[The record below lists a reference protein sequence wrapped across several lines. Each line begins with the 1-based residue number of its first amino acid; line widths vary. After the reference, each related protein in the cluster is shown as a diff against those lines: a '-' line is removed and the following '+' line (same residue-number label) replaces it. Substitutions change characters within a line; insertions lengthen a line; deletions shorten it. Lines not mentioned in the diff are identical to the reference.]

1 MQKLNWLLSII
12 LLLILSSCEK
22 DNYDGPTAGLSGKFV
37 DVATGELIAQDIIRG
52 TQIEIVEHGY
62 GEGEKQYLAVK
73 NDGTY
78 ENELLF
84 ENMYTIQPVRG
95 NFIPVDPQDF
105 QISKGSTLDFTVTP
119 YLRVRDANIEVNG
132 TKVIATFK
140 LDQNVTTNVRKVG
153 LYAHSD
159 SRVGETMR
167 LVAAE
172 QDINAAI
179 DPNQEYT
186 VEIDLPSNS
195 SQLKPGN
202 EYYFRAGA
210 VIDNSEAKFNYS
222 PTVKIAVN

>member
-1 MQKLNWLLSII
+1 MKFKWFLYIA
-12 LLLILSSCEK
+12 LIVFSSCEK
-22 DNYDGPTAGLSGKFV
+22 DNYDGPTAGLSGRFV
-37 DVATGELIAQDIIRG
+37 DAATGELIPQDIIRG

-62 GEGEKQYLAVK
+62 GEGEKQYLIVK

-78 ENELLF
+78 ENSLLF

-95 NFIPVDPQDF
+95 NFIPVEPQEF
-105 QISKGSTLDFTVTP
+105 RITKGATLDFTVTP
-119 YLRVRDANIEVNG
+119 YLRVRDANIALNG
-132 TKVIATFK
+132 SKVVATFK
-140 LDQNVTTNVRKVG
+140 LDQNVTTNVKKIG

-159 SRVGETMR
+159 SRVGEPMR

-172 QDINAAI
+172 QEINGAI
-179 DPNQEYT
+179 DPNQVYT
-186 VEIDLPSNS
+186 LEMDLPSNS

-210 VIDNSEAKFNYS
+210 VIDNSEAKLNYS